1 MQAMNDIRIT
11 VTLSLDE
18 KNPEDAYLDFNL
30 SVDGQYLH
38 EVGVYIDP
46 VDLVTSSTMSGEFFI
61 YTCDCG
67 NPSCKGIDEGVHV
80 SHTPDTVKWRL
91 RNPISWEP
99 GESMPEW
106 SHEGEFHFPKALYT
120 QQIATAL
127 DHAKRLARG
136 FNATGSLWVGPDLT
150 LEALMALE
158 APQQS
163 GFFAPEPDEHAV
175 H

>member
-1 MQAMNDIRIT
+1 MNDIRIT

-18 KNPEDAYLDFNL
+18 KIPDDAYLDFNL

-38 EVGVYIDP
+38 EVNVYIDP

-67 NPSCKGIDEGVHV
+67 NPACQGIDDGVMV
-80 SHTPDTVKWRL
+80 SHTPDTVKWGL
-91 RNPISWEP
+91 RNPISWTP
-99 GESMPEW
+99 GEPMPDW
-106 SHEGEFHFPKALYT
+106 AHDAEFFFSKPLYVR
-120 QQIATAL
+120 QITMAL

-136 FNATGSLWVGPDLT
+136 FNTTGTLWVGPGLS
-150 LEALMALE
+150 LEGLLALE
-158 APQQS
+158 IPQQ
-163 GFFAPEPDEHAV
+163 GGIFIPEAGEYAV

>member
-1 MQAMNDIRIT
+1 MNDIRIT

-38 EVGVYIDP
+38 DVGVYIDP
-46 VDLVTSSTMSGEFFI
+46 VNLVTSSSMSGEFFI

-67 NPSCKGIDEGVHV
+67 NPACKGIDQGVRV
-80 SHTPDTVKWRL
+80 SHTPDTVTWRL

-99 GESMPEW
+99 GEPMPEW
-106 SHEGEFHFPKALYT
+106 SHEGEFQFEKGLYT

-136 FNATGSLWVGPDLT
+136 FNFSGNLWVGP
-150 LEALMALE
+150 ALSLDSLLALE
-158 APQQS
+158 VPQQS
-163 GFFAPEPDEHAV
+163 GFFVPEPEGRALH
-175 H
+175 

>member
-1 MQAMNDIRIT
+1 MTPTNEIRIA

-18 KNPEDAYLDFNL
+18 MNPEDAFLDFNL

-38 EVGVYIDP
+38 DVGVYIDP
-46 VDLVTSSTMSGEFFI
+46 VELVTSSAMSGEFFI

-67 NPSCKGIDEGVHV
+67 NPACKGINEGVHV
-80 SHTPDTVKWRL
+80 SHAPDSVKWRL

-99 GESMPEW
+99 GEPMPEW
-106 SHEGEFHFPKALYT
+106 SHQGEFYFPKDQYV
-120 QQIATAL
+120 QQVAMAL

-136 FNATGSLWVGPDLT
+136 YTTSGTLWVGPDLSF
-150 LEALMALE
+150 EGLMALE
-158 APQQS
+158 VPQKT
-163 GFFAPEPDEHAV
+163 GFFAHDSDEHPL